1 MIKNKSYIKLSLK
14 ISPLNP
20 GKEILIAKLDQLKFE
35 GFVEKLDGLECYI
48 PTTKWNKKVLDI
60 FYPLEEKGID
70 VEWFI
75 GLVEDKNWNSL
86 WEQNYSPVFIGDSC
100 VIRSDFHNKTKI
112 DHEIII
118 KPKMTFGTGHHETTQ
133 LIIEELLKSPPLEK
147 NVLDIGSGT
156 GILSIMSE
164 KLGAKKVDSIDTCE
178 LSMRSAK
185 ENFKINKCNKINFHL
200 GTIDVIN
207 SKTYDTILV
216 NIEKNVII
224 NEVKSYFKKLATDG
238 SIYLT
243 GFYSSDEEIVIKKI
257 ETLNLKLKEKKRKNK
272 WSLLI
277 FEKYE

>member
-1 MIKNKSYIKLSLK
+1 
-14 ISPLNP
+14 
-20 GKEILIAKLDQLKFE
+20 
-35 GFVEKLDGLECYI
+35 
-48 PTTKWNKKVLDI
+48 
-60 FYPLEEKGID
+60 
-70 VEWFI
+70 
-75 GLVEDKNWNSL
+75 
-86 WEQNYSPVFIGDSC
+86 
-100 VIRSDFHNKTKI
+100 
-112 DHEIII
+112 
-118 KPKMTFGTGHHETTQ
+118 MTFGTGHHETTQ
-133 LIIEELLKSPPLEK
+133 LIIEELLKNPPIKK

-178 LSMRSAK
+178 LSMHSAK

-207 SKTYDTILV
+207 SKTYNTILV

-224 NEVKSYFKKLATDG
+224 KEAKYYFNKLDLYG
-238 SIYLT
+238 SIYLS

-277 FEKYE
+277 FEKHE